1 MVATKTLIVA
11 LLALMANSERT
22 IEPEYSSHAR
32 IERALVS
39 LDKDIEVSSL
49 APGKL
54 TMVEVREGDQV
65 RTGDQVAQVDDREPQ
80 LKKRAA
86 EIQLL
91 AALTQA
97 RDEIPVIYARA
108 SSAVAKAEYLEHKEA
123 TEKVPGTVADATIRR
138 LKLQVEESRLL
149 IKKNEMER
157 KVAQMN
163 ADVHQADVDSADEEI
178 RRRRLLSDVDGL
190 VVEVFRDKGE
200 WVQAGDVVMRV
211 VRMDRLRVEGF
222 LNSANF
228 DPFQIEGKPVTV
240 RVELAQG
247 RHAEFSGKIVFVSPI
262 IQAKGNFLVRSEV
275 ENKQVNGSWVM
286 RPGMDAEMEISLR

>member
-1 MVATKTLIVA
+1 MVETKTLIVA
-11 LLALMANSERT
+11 ILALMANSERT
-22 IEPEYSSHAR
+22 IEPGSSSHAR

-39 LDKDIEVSSL
+39 LDKDIEISSL

-54 TMVEVREGDQV
+54 TMVEVREGDQI
-65 RTGDQVAQVDDREPQ
+65 RSGDRVAQVDDREPQ

-97 RDEIPVIYARA
+97 QDEIPVIYARA
-108 SSAVAKAEYLEHKEA
+108 SSEVAKAEYLEHKEA

-138 LKLQVEESRLL
+138 LKLQVEESMLL
-149 IKKNEMER
+149 IKKNEMEM

-163 ADVHQADVDSADEEI
+163 ADVHQADVDSAVEEI

-240 RVELAQG
+240 RVKLAQG
-247 RHAEFSGKIVFVSPI
+247 RHSEFSGKIVFVNPI
-262 IQAKGNFLVRSEV
+262 IQAKGNFLVRAEV

-286 RPGMDAEMEISLR
+286 RPGMDAKMEISLR

>member
-1 MVATKTLIVA
+1 MVETKTLIVA
-11 LLALMANSERT
+11 ILALMANSERT
-22 IEPEYSSHAR
+22 IEPGSSSHAR

-39 LDKDIEVSSL
+39 LDKDIEISSL

-54 TMVEVREGDQV
+54 TMVEVREGDQI
-65 RTGDQVAQVDDREPQ
+65 RSGDQVAQVDDREPQ

-97 RDEIPVIYARA
+97 QDEIPVIYARA
-108 SSAVAKAEYLEHKEA
+108 SSEVAKAEYLEHKEA

-149 IKKNEMER
+149 IKKNEMEM

-163 ADVHQADVDSADEEI
+163 ADVHQADVDSAVEEI

-228 DPFQIEGKPVTV
+228 DPFQIEGKSVTV
-240 RVELAQG
+240 RVKLAQG
-247 RHAEFSGKIVFVSPI
+247 RHSEFSGKIVFVNPI
-262 IQAKGNFLVRSEV
+262 IQAKGNFLVRAEV

-286 RPGMDAEMEISLR
+286 RPGMDAKMEISLR

>member
-11 LLALMANSERT
+11 LLALTANSERT
-22 IEPEYSSHAR
+22 IEPEYSGYAR

-39 LDKDIEVSSL
+39 LDKDIEISSL

-54 TMVEVREGDQV
+54 TMVEVREGDRV

-97 RDEIPVIYARA
+97 QDEIPVIYARA

-149 IKKNEMER
+149 IKKNEMEM

-222 LNSANF
+222 LNSADF

-240 RVELAQG
+240 RVKLAQG
-247 RHAEFSGKIVFVSPI
+247 RHVDFSGKIVFVNPI
-262 IQAKGNFLVRSEV
+262 IQAKGNFLVRAEV
-275 ENKQVNGSWVM
+275 ENRQVNDSWVM

>member
-1 MVATKTLIVA
+1 MVETKTLIVA
-11 LLALMANSERT
+11 ILALMANSERT
-22 IEPEYSSHAR
+22 IEPGSSSHAR

-39 LDKDIEVSSL
+39 LDKDIEISSL

-54 TMVEVREGDQV
+54 TMVEVREGDQI
-65 RTGDQVAQVDDREPQ
+65 RSGDRVAQVDDREPR

-97 RDEIPVIYARA
+97 QDEIPVIYARA
-108 SSAVAKAEYLEHKEA
+108 SSEVAKAEYLEHKEA

-138 LKLQVEESRLL
+138 LKLQVEESMLL
-149 IKKNEMER
+149 IKKNEMEM

-163 ADVHQADVDSADEEI
+163 ADVHQADVDSAVEEI

-228 DPFQIEGKPVTV
+228 DPFQIEGKSVTV
-240 RVELAQG
+240 RVKLAQG
-247 RHAEFSGKIVFVSPI
+247 RHSEFSGKIVFVNPI
-262 IQAKGNFLVRSEV
+262 IQAKGNFLVRAEV

-286 RPGMDAEMEISLR
+286 RPGMDAKMEISLR